1 MNERIQEFAEQIKKL
16 AEQAY
21 EYAAVDGVVNSSGD
35 EFDIFKE
42 KLAELI
48 LKEVMQVLLS
58 NGHVDAFDF
67 LNEHFGVK

>member
-1 MNERIQEFAEQIKKL
+1 MNERIQEFAEQIRKL
-16 AEQAY
+16 ADQAY
-21 EYAAVDGVVNSSGD
+21 EYAAVDGVVNSGD

-48 LKEVMQVLLS
+48 LKEVMQELLS

-67 LNEHFGVK
+67 LNEHFGVE